1 MPASFHLLWRNGV
14 SVENGHNGD
23 FHLQG
28 PSLRITLKLL
38 SPAILTALKQLSPPG
53 EDEDSLADHILEA
66 GGPTA
71 LAAWYHRLNDLAQRG
86 FVCRTLKLDEQ
97 QLLTIQPLSPS
108 YVLLPLTPLKDSL
121 YQLSRFAYMRREG
134 SVIVI
139 ESPRSH
145 SRILLEDPRVIVLI
159 SALAVPGSPTE
170 LINRT
175 QNLPPDAIAQ
185 LLGVLAST
193 GMLDAVNPNG
203 TDAKE
208 ESSSLKTWEF
218 HDLLFH
224 SRTRQG
230 RTDAPFGAT
239 YRMVGKLDSPPAIV
253 RKRKGPEFELFR
265 PDLED
270 LKTKDVGLM
279 EVMERRRSIR
289 EYNEKPITDNQLG
302 EFLFRVA
309 RVKSEQEAEVETPL
323 GKVLMQ
329 FTARPYPAGG
339 GLYELEVYVAIQACE
354 GFDSGLYHYDPLHH
368 QLYRVSGRTTDFGRL
383 IADAAA
389 SAGMAPESVQIVLI
403 LSSRFQRIAWKYAS
417 IAYTLTLKHV
427 GVMYQTMYLTATAM
441 NLAPCALG
449 AGDADLFAR
458 VAGTDYYAETSVG
471 EFLLGG

>member
-1 MPASFHLLWRNGV
+1 MIDV
-14 SVENGHNGD
+14 
-23 FHLQG
+23 
-28 PSLRITLKLL
+28 
-38 SPAILTALKQLSPPG
+38 
-53 EDEDSLADHILEA
+53 
-66 GGPTA
+66 
-71 LAAWYHRLNDLAQRG
+71 
-86 FVCRTLKLDEQ
+86 
-97 QLLTIQPLSPS
+97 
-108 YVLLPLTPLKDSL
+108 
-121 YQLSRFAYMRREG
+121 
-134 SVIVI
+134 
-139 ESPRSH
+139 
-145 SRILLEDPRVIVLI
+145 
-159 SALAVPGSPTE
+159 
-170 LINRT
+170 
-175 QNLPPDAIAQ
+175 
-185 LLGVLAST
+185 
-193 GMLDAVNPNG
+193 VNPDES
-203 TDAKE
+203 DAKE

-224 SRTRQG
+224 ARTRQG

-253 RKRKGPEFELFR
+253 QRMEGSEFELFR
-265 PDLED
+265 PNLED

-289 EYNEKPITDNQLG
+289 EYNEKPITEKQLG

-309 RVKSEQEAEVETPL
+309 RIKSEQEAEVETPL
-323 GKVLMQ
+323 GKVRME

-354 GFDSGLYHYDPLHH
+354 GLDSGLYHYDPLHH
-368 QLYRVSGRTTDFGRL
+368 RLYRVSGRTTDFGRL

-389 SAGMAPESVQIVLI
+389 SAGMAPESVQLVLI

-417 IAYTLTLKHV
+417 IAYALTLKHV

-458 VAGTDYYAETSVG
+458 VAGTDYYGETSVG